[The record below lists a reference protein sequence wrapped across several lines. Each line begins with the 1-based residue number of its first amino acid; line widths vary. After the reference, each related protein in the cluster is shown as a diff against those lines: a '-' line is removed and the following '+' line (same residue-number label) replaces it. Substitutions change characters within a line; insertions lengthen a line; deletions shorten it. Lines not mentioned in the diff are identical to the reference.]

1 MRRRDPQPAPSGAA
15 GSVAPLCT
23 LDPAHPV
30 TRRTRQVLDW
40 RAGCGHP
47 RAAGS
52 RGRSRR
58 TDPAITNTGGG
69 ARDQAFWAPPP
80 ALTQPKSQAARR
92 SRVRTPGSGRRRALF
107 LYNGVAPGI
116 SPGRPAS
123 PPARAPC
130 VNKHIHPAAVSLRSA
145 SRARS
150 LSLGRWRVTKEGAR
164 GLGTGSSQQRS
175 SDQQRQHLLP
185 QVGPQRRTGRFIG
198 PASSSPTS
206 QGPQLGSAT
215 GSLGPGHP
223 FDPPKG
229 NRTGPRNVTSRSIS
243 SPFDCTSSE
252 SFAHCAN
259 RSSH

>member
-1 MRRRDPQPAPSGAA
+1 VTPGSGTLGQGGPLSTHPSRPSAGAGLAALRPAVRALRGRGLGSATVHAGPSPSSYTTHAA
-15 GSVAPLCT
+15 GAGP
-23 LDPAHPV
+23 D
-30 TRRTRQVLDW
+30 RRHGL
-40 RAGCGHP
+40 P

-52 RGRSRR
+52 WGRSRP
-58 TDPAITNTGGG
+58 TDPVITNTGGG
-69 ARDQAFWAPPP
+69 ARDQAFGPQPA

-92 SRVRTPGSGRRRALF
+92 LRARTSGSGRRRALF

-175 SDQQRQHLLP
+175 SDHNRQH
-185 QVGPQRRTGRFIG
+185 
-198 PASSSPTS
+198 
-206 QGPQLGSAT
+206 
-215 GSLGPGHP
+215 
-223 FDPPKG
+223 
-229 NRTGPRNVTSRSIS
+229 
-243 SPFDCTSSE
+243 
-252 SFAHCAN
+252 
-259 RSSH
+259 